1 MEPVTPSQFNDMKVA
16 AEALSKIL
24 TENDI
29 KFALIGGFA
38 VYLLGGGR
46 STLDIDVYVDMDIN
60 NIRERFKDIVCTAD
74 SRFDVDGLKVFFAP
88 GEGKERIPIETL
100 ALGSLG
106 LPRTI
111 SVFYPDN
118 GTIPVLVPG
127 VLILTKI
134 KRAVQYIGSTR
145 PQSITKY
152 KSDVYDIVHLLDWL
166 NIHDQKIGFSTY
178 EGASTLR
185 LYDAV
190 GKMRNHWLSL
200 GHGENVQLLD
210 DALNEEDA
218 LSVKCSAIHF
228 DRN

>member
-118 GTIPVLVPG
+118 G
-127 VLILTKI
+127 
-134 KRAVQYIGSTR
+134 
-145 PQSITKY
+145 
-152 KSDVYDIVHLLDWL
+152 
-166 NIHDQKIGFSTY
+166 
-178 EGASTLR
+178 
-185 LYDAV
+185 
-190 GKMRNHWLSL
+190 M
-200 GHGENVQLLD
+200 
-210 DALNEEDA
+210 
-218 LSVKCSAIHF
+218 
-228 DRN
+228 